1 MPAYRNPE
9 KVEHIAREVV
19 DAAVK
24 IHKTIGPGL
33 LESVYVRIL
42 IRELQK
48 RGFNVKTEVPVHVF
62 WEGEDLGVG
71 YRIDILVDDLVVLEV
86 KSAEGDA
93 KVFAKQALTYVRLL
107 DLPLAFVLNFSL
119 ALMKDGIER
128 VANDYFGQSAQ

>member
-1 MPAYRNPE
+1 MPAYWNPE

-48 RGFNVKTEVPVHVF
+48 RGFNVKTEVPVHEF

-107 DLPLAFVLNFSL
+107 DLPLAFVLNFSH

>member
-1 MPAYRNPE
+1 MPAYWNPE